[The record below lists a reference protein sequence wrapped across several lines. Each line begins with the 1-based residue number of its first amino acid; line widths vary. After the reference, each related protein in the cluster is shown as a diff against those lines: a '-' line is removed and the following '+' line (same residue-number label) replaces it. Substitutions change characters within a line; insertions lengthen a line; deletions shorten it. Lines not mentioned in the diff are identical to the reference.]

1 MSRGLSS
8 AESGGLSAGLRVEG
22 PLGARKRAF
31 VAGTYELADRVR
43 GVDEGVG
50 GRRRHVAVERVGSL
64 GALAEAFEGV
74 PSRSTPG
81 RRSVA
86 CNGDYPLRPVV
97 VGCRLTAAVGR
108 SGERFDFLEKRQGVG
123 AVRLN
128 RADGRHSA
136 GLSERSRN
144 AIGGR
149 PLPVVGA
156 GQEREDVLAV
166 GVDGVSQ
173 PVETVDRLEQLA
185 GGEVR
190 LVECREPAGVDEPSS
205 PAVLSEVVSEGVD
218 SGPRERA
225 GGVAEPVAVRRQ
237 VQIDGRVRVHGAVVD
252 ADAPETAAAR
262 TRDRPRLVVR
272 PPRPARSTLAFA
284 PNSHRSTVR
293 RVGPKRLGSRG
304 STASLSA
311 SRSFLLRSRMGRSM
325 GLDDD
330 AREYHREEPPG
341 KIAIETTKPTNTQR
355 DLSLAYSPGVAAP
368 CRDIAADP
376 DSVFEYTAKGNL
388 VAVVSNGS
396 AVLGLGDIGATASK
410 PVMEGKG
417 VLFKRFADI
426 DVFDIELDI
435 DAVEPFCET
444 VQAMEPTFGGVNLE
458 DIKAPEC
465 FEIESRLREEMDVP
479 VFHDDQHGTAII
491 SGAALMNAVDI
502 SEKELSEIEI
512 VFSGAGA
519 SAIATARFYVS
530 LGARKENI
538 TMCDSSGII
547 TEARAASGDVNEYK
561 SEFAKNTGGGDL
573 ADAMAGADVFVGL
586 SVGGIVSPEMVR
598 SMAANPI
605 LFAMANP
612 DPEIT
617 YADAKNARDDTVI
630 MATGRSDYPNMVN
643 NVLGFP
649 FLFRGALDVRATEIN
664 EEMKAAA
671 AEALAELARQD
682 VPDAVVKAYG
692 DDPLQFGPD
701 YVIPKPL
708 DPRVLFEVAPRV
720 AEAAIESGC
729 ARTDIDLQRYR
740 ERLEARLGK
749 SREMMRVVLNKA
761 KSDPKR
767 IALAE
772 GTDGKMI
779 RAAHQLSEQGIAEP
793 VLLGDEDTI
802 ARTVSELGLSFRPEV
817 VDPNDRDVSAY
828 GEQLHELRKRKGV
841 TRGEADQ
848 LVSRDTNYLASAM
861 VKAGDVDAMLTG
873 LTHHYPSALRPP
885 LEVVGSAAETDTV
898 AGVYMLTFRDRVV
911 FCADTTVTQDPD
923 AETLAEITRHTATL
937 ARRFNVEPRAAVL
950 SYSDFGSVDN
960 ERTRTPRDAVEILH
974 GDDGVDFP
982 VDGEMQAD
990 TAVVDDIL
998 NGTYEF
1004 SELDEAANVLVFP
1017 NLEAGNIGYKLLQ
1030 RLGGAEATGPM
1041 LVGMDK
1047 PVHVLQR
1054 DDEVKDIVNLA
1065 SVAVVDAQE

>member
-1 MSRGLSS
+1 M
-8 AESGGLSAGLRVEG
+8 
-22 PLGARKRAF
+22 
-31 VAGTYELADRVR
+31 
-43 GVDEGVG
+43 
-50 GRRRHVAVERVGSL
+50 ER
-64 GALAEAFEGV
+64 
-74 PSRSTPG
+74 
-81 RRSVA
+81 
-86 CNGDYPLRPVV
+86 D
-97 VGCRLTAAVGR
+97 
-108 SGERFDFLEKRQGVG
+108 
-123 AVRLN
+123 
-128 RADGRHSA
+128 
-136 GLSERSRN
+136 
-144 AIGGR
+144 
-149 PLPVVGA
+149 
-156 GQEREDVLAV
+156 
-166 GVDGVSQ
+166 
-173 PVETVDRLEQLA
+173 
-185 GGEVR
+185 
-190 LVECREPAGVDEPSS
+190 
-205 PAVLSEVVSEGVD
+205 
-218 SGPRERA
+218 
-225 GGVAEPVAVRRQ
+225 
-237 VQIDGRVRVHGAVVD
+237 
-252 ADAPETAAAR
+252 
-262 TRDRPRLVVR
+262 
-272 PPRPARSTLAFA
+272 
-284 PNSHRSTVR
+284 
-293 RVGPKRLGSRG
+293 
-304 STASLSA
+304 
-311 SRSFLLRSRMGRSM
+311 M

-330 AREYHREEPPG
+330 AREYHRQEPPG
-341 KIAIETTKPTNTQR
+341 KIEIETTKPTNTQR

-376 DSVFEYTAKGNL
+376 ESVFEYTAKGNL

-396 AVLGLGDIGATASK
+396 AVLGLGDIGAAASK

-435 DAVEPFCET
+435 DSVDPFCEA
-444 VQAMEPTFGGVNLE
+444 VKAMEPTFGGINLE

-465 FEIESRLREEMDVP
+465 FKIEERLRDEMDVP

-502 SEKELSEIEI
+502 SDKDLSELEI

-547 TEARAASGDVNEYK
+547 TEERVEAGEVNEYK
-561 SEFAKNTGGGDL
+561 SQFASPVEDGDL
-573 ADAMAGADVFVGL
+573 ADAMEGADVFVGL
-586 SVGGIVSPEMVR
+586 SVGGIVSQEMVR
-598 SMAANPI
+598 SMAADPI
-605 LFAMANP
+605 IFAMANP

-617 YADAKNARDDTVI
+617 YEDAKAARDDTVI

-664 EEMKAAA
+664 EKMKAAA
-671 AEALAELARQD
+671 AEALADLARKD

-720 AEAAIESGC
+720 AEAAMESGS
-729 ARTDIDLQRYR
+729 ARVEIDLDQYR

-772 GTDGKMI
+772 GTDEKMI
-779 RAAHQLSEQGIAEP
+779 RAAYQLSEQGIAEP
-793 VLLGDEDTI
+793 VLLGDADTI
-802 ARTVSELGLSFRPEV
+802 SQTAAELGLSFRPQV
-817 VDPNDRDVSAY
+817 VDPDNRDVSGY
-828 GEQLHELRKRKGV
+828 GERLYELRKRKGI
-841 TRGEADQ
+841 TRREAND
-848 LVSRDTNYLASAM
+848 LVKRDTNYLGSVM
-861 VKAGDVDAMLTG
+861 VETGDVDAMLTG

-885 LEVVGSAAETDTV
+885 LQIVGSAADTDTV
-898 AGVYMLTFRDRVV
+898 AGVYMLTFKNRVI
-911 FCADTTVTQDPD
+911 FCADTTVNQDPD
-923 AETLAEITRHTATL
+923 AETLAEVTRHTADL
-937 ARRFNVEPRAAVL
+937 ARRFNVEPRAAML
-950 SYSDFGSVDN
+950 SYSNFGSVDN
-960 ERTRTPRDAVEILH
+960 EGTRKPRDAVDILQS
-974 GDDGVDFP
+974 DDGVDFP

-1004 SELDEAANVLVFP
+1004 SQLDEAANVLVFP

-1030 RLGGAEATGPM
+1030 RLGGAEAIGPM
-1041 LVGMDK
+1041 LVGMDE

-1054 DDEVKDIVNLA
+1054 GDEVKDIVNLA